1 MTDDPT
7 TDPVFAL
14 IERHRKAYIEHSII
28 CTMPDVREDELESA
42 SIADRSARDA
52 LANITPTSVAG
63 AAALLRYVAEHAVEN
78 EQGDIETWPAM
89 FRMLQNVADGLERL
103 WGEP

>member
-1 MTDDPT
+1 MTDTT

-28 CTMPDVREDELESA
+28 CTMPDIREDELESA
-42 SIADRSARDA
+42 RIADRSARDA

-78 EQGDIETWPAM
+78 EQGDSAM

-103 WGEP
+103 GGEP